1 MINSENIYE
10 VRQLRD
16 IFFVLAWKEVFM
28 FILFILKRQKF
39 SLVEQED
46 KKTLRG
52 QEDLP
57 LQ

>member
-10 VRQLRD
+10 LRQLRD

-28 FILFILKRQKF
+28 FILFILKRQKLP
-39 SLVEQED
+39 LVEQED

>member
-28 FILFILKRQKF
+28 FILLILKRQKF
-39 SLVEQED
+39 PLVEQED

>member
-39 SLVEQED
+39 PLVEQED
-46 KKTLRG
+46 KTKLRG

>member
-28 FILFILKRQKF
+28 FILFILKRQK
-39 SLVEQED
+39 LPVVEQED

>member
-28 FILFILKRQKF
+28 FILFILKRQKLP
-39 SLVEQED
+39 LVEQED

>member
-1 MINSENIYE
+1 
-10 VRQLRD
+10 
-16 IFFVLAWKEVFM
+16 M
-28 FILFILKRQKF
+28 FILFILKRQKLP
-39 SLVEQED
+39 LVEQED

>member
-39 SLVEQED
+39 PLVEQED
-46 KKTLRG
+46 KKKLRG